1 LLRLVGNL
9 FEPVTY
15 SSWKVIETPSVFS
28 FQHHAFSSCD
38 IPKLINNSE
47 WEVNQ
52 LPLTGKRI
60 KECVVLNA
68 GFILM
73 MPATDLLYMVVTF
86 QEDGDEWDI

>member
-1 LLRLVGNL
+1 MHLVGDL

-15 SSWKVIETPSVFS
+15 SSGKVIETSFVFS
-28 FQHHAFSSCD
+28 FQHHTLSSCD
-38 IPKLINNSE
+38 IPTLINISE

-60 KECVVLNA
+60 KECDVLNA
-68 GFILM
+68 GSILM

-86 QEDGDEWDI
+86 QEDGDRWDI